1 MFRTFLFAL
10 LAGVLLGCAPD
21 AEDVAKMDPPLYIP
35 PRAEA
40 GGVALVEAR
49 RSIGVLG
56 GTTLL
61 MIDDMRVM
69 SKDGFV
75 AKPVQDQLAAGYVTR
90 TMSDGREAE
99 FIAVAP
105 GYHSLGYW
113 FLPGMRRSDINIFNP
128 GPTIIPVMVDAQL
141 QPGRLYRAE
150 VEYDGA
156 SRNLRLW
163 LRDLRT
169 GEVVGSMHIT

>member
-1 MFRTFLFAL
+1 MTASPRVDRLTTAYVTHDLPTASLHRGNLYFTLTNEAL
-10 LAGVLLGCAPD
+10 QVKLDLMRQD
-21 AEDVAKMDPPLYIP
+21 HIT
-35 PRAEA
+35 
-40 GGVALVEAR
+40 GGV
-49 RSIGVLG
+49 
-56 GTTLL
+56 TTPH
-61 MIDDMRVM
+61 
-69 SKDGFV
+69 K
-75 AKPVQDQLAAGYVTR
+75 APTNPDQLAAGYVTR
-90 TMSDGREAE
+90 TMSDGSEAE